1 MQRETW
7 RARYRV
13 LSLKICSALENCQD
27 AVWSRDSESTRG
39 DCVSCML
46 RLASVQMPVKTR
58 CYQRENSRCLHRPF
72 FPLIS
77 PIQLLHISNSVRTY
91 YMIQTSGHQKYQ
103 IGTSIRHMAF
113 TARIVR
119 NAQSVYSR
127 MNSIYRVGQKCKLLI
142 LREYVNKTEKIGGM

>member
-7 RARYRV
+7 RALYRV

-46 RLASVQMPVKTR
+46 RLAPVQMPVKTR
-58 CYQRENSRCLHRPF
+58 CYQRDHTLAACIVLFSRSFRLYNF
-72 FPLIS
+72 FIF
-77 PIQLLHISNSVRTY
+77 PIL
-91 YMIQTSGHQKYQ
+91 IQTSGHQKYQ

-113 TARIVR
+113 TARIVC

-127 MNSIYRVGQKCKLLI
+127 MNSIYRVGQKSKLLI
-142 LREYVNKTEKIGGM
+142 LSEYVNKTEKIGGM